1 METGD
6 ILLLTALM
14 FAGATLYSSVGHA
27 GASAYLAAMA
37 LVGVAPATMRPTAL
51 VLNIIVSSI
60 ATWRY
65 SRAGWFSWRT
75 LWPFLVAAMPM
86 AFIGGTIHL
95 PGEYYRPFVGIVLWI
110 AAARLFLPGDVG
122 TADRDARPPL
132 FGAFA
137 AGSAI
142 GLLAGLTG
150 TGGGIF
156 LSPLLIFFRWSETR
170 TVSGVSAAFILANS
184 TAGLAG
190 NIASVGAVPAEVAY
204 FILAVA
210 GGALIGTTLGIT
222 TFARKMIL
230 IALACVLLVAGA
242 KLVFT

>member
-65 SRAGWFSWRT
+65 VRAGWFSWPT
-75 LWPFLVAAMPM
+75 LWPFLIAAMPM
-86 AFIGGTIHL
+86 AFIGGGIHL

-110 AAARLFLPGDVG
+110 AAARLFLPGEIG
-122 TADRDARPPL
+122 TTDRSARAPL
-132 FGAFA
+132 WGALI
-137 AGSAI
+137 AGGVI
-142 GLLAGLTG
+142 GLLSGLTG

-156 LSPLLIFFRWSETR
+156 LSPLLIFLRWSETR
-170 TVSGVSAAFILANS
+170 TVSGISAAFILANS
-184 TAGLAG
+184 ASGLAG
-190 NIASVGAVPAEVAY
+190 NIASVGSIPAEVPY
-204 FILAVA
+204 FIVAVVA
-210 GGALIGTTLGIT
+210 GALIGTTLGIST
-222 TFARKMIL
+222 LARKMIL
-230 IALACVLLVAGA
+230 TALALVLLVAGG
-242 KLVFT
+242 KLLFS